1 MNALTLIKN
10 ATLYAPEFL
19 GQQDILL
26 AGGKV
31 VQIAAHIETG
41 SVPCTVIDAKGK
53 IATPGLIDQHIHLIG
68 GGGEGGFATRTPAVT
83 FGKLVQAGLT
93 TVVGVMGTDGS
104 TRSPRDLYAKAMGLR
119 AEGLSVYMH
128 TGSYQLPTVTVT
140 GSVRDDLILL
150 APVLGVKLAVADHR
164 GSFPTAQEM
173 LRLVSDVRMGGM
185 LAGKR
190 GVLHMHMGGLDA
202 PFAEINAALAAG
214 IPAHHF
220 SPTHV
225 ARTREL
231 MDDAIAFCAQG
242 GYIDIT
248 SAGSCAFASPADAV
262 LYALEAGA
270 VPERLTVSSDGNG
283 SLPVFNAQGEME
295 RITAADVSGNL
306 DLLVELVR
314 RDVPITTA
322 LRLMTS
328 NVADSLG
335 LRKGRLATGEDADVC
350 LFNPDFS
357 LDTLIAGGQVL
368 LQHGEMQVT
377 ANFE

>member
-1 MNALTLIKN
+1 
-10 ATLYAPEFL
+10 
-19 GQQDILL
+19 
-26 AGGKV
+26 
-31 VQIAAHIETG
+31 
-41 SVPCTVIDAKGK
+41 
-53 IATPGLIDQHIHLIG
+53 
-68 GGGEGGFATRTPAVT
+68 
-83 FGKLVQAGLT
+83 
-93 TVVGVMGTDGS
+93 
-104 TRSPRDLYAKAMGLR
+104 
-119 AEGLSVYMH
+119 
-128 TGSYQLPTVTVT
+128 
-140 GSVRDDLILL
+140 
-150 APVLGVKLAVADHR
+150 
-164 GSFPTAQEM
+164 
-173 LRLVSDVRMGGM
+173 
-185 LAGKR
+185 
-190 GVLHMHMGGLDA
+190 
-202 PFAEINAALAAG
+202 
-214 IPAHHF
+214 
-220 SPTHV
+220 
-225 ARTREL
+225 
-231 MDDAIAFCAQG
+231 
-242 GYIDIT
+242 IT

-270 VPERLTVSSDGNG
+270 APERITVSSDGNG